1 MEIKLVT
8 LAKGSKFLI
17 LRNEKLVSDFE
28 TLLILFLLR
37 TDINDHLKYIIDI
50 IKLEGHVFPWLFI
63 QS

>member
-8 LAKGSKFLI
+8 LAKRSKFLI
-17 LRNEKLVSDFE
+17 LRNEELVSDFE

-50 IKLEGHVFPWLFI
+50 VKLEGHVFL
-63 QS
+63 

>member
-8 LAKGSKFLI
+8 LAKRSKFLI
-17 LRNEKLVSDFE
+17 LRNEELVSDFE

-50 IKLEGHVFPWLFI
+50 VKLEGHVFLWLFI
-63 QS
+63 